1 MDSEVK
7 VDKEETPV
15 VPIATPRRRSPARKS
30 AGTASRPRK
39 AATPRK
45 RARAGTSRRS
55 RKPSG
60 GISFE
65 GVIRSITGGV
75 AVARAAIAE
84 ASGQGATVVR
94 RAVGNAS
101 RASRK
106 TVTRL
111 ANEWKAMDPKKK
123 ARVLAALLGAAA
135 AASAPLVRKSFKK

>member
-7 VDKEETPV
+7 VDKDETPV
-15 VPIATPRRRSPARKS
+15 VPIATPRRRPTARKS
-30 AGTASRPRK
+30 TSAARRPRK
-39 AATPRK
+39 TAAPRK
-45 RARAGTSRRS
+45 RASAVGSRRS
-55 RKPSG
+55 RKRSG
-60 GISFE
+60 GMSFE
-65 GVIRSITGGV
+65 GVIESITGGV

-84 ASGQGATVVR
+84 SSGQGATVLR

-135 AASAPLVRKSFKK
+135 AAAPLVRKSFKK